1 MQQQAERIERLTL
14 GCRFDRDKTVKSDF
28 TLSKSIFGKLDL
40 IETFIS
46 CDLNDIKSAPFVTN
60 GESNFRFPVPVTSFA
75 LAQETHWTASVIGFP
90 PKTNSMFVNGLYARH
105 ETRFRSGDNLF
116 AQLVKLF
123 PSCQFAA
130 FENILELPDDS
141 KLDGKYT
148 AGILASN
155 CTQLELNAKANS
167 TLEFAI
173 DTTRLRDLRQLN
185 MSHCF
190 QAERTVSD
198 FLPSIQPVGNWP
210 DTDFTGYSLIY
221 SQLDL
226 TRLIDQSYCHQT

>member
-1 MQQQAERIERLTL
+1 MA
-14 GCRFDRDKTVKSDF
+14 S
-28 TLSKSIFGKLDL
+28 S
-40 IETFIS
+40 
-46 CDLNDIKSAPFVTN
+46 
-60 GESNFRFPVPVTSFA
+60 FPVPVTSFA

-105 ETRFRSGDNLF
+105 ETRFRRGDNLF

-173 DTTRLRDLRQLN
+173 DTTRLRQLN

-198 FLPSIQPVGNWP
+198 VNPTRRWP

-221 SQLDL
+221 NQLDL
-226 TRLIDQSYCHQT
+226 PRLINQSYCHQT